1 MQMDTIE
8 VLVSPVVLEGQEQ
21 ILQGG
26 DAVPFEDHLLHIV
39 QAVYSVSKSNIH
51 GSQDMEPA

>member
-1 MQMDTIE
+1 MDTIE